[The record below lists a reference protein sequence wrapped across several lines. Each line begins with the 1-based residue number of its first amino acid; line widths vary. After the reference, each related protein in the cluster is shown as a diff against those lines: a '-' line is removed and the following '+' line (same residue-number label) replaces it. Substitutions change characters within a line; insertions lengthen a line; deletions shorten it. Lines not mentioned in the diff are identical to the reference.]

1 MTGEKALPSNTAE
14 DRRDGYPLLLCH
26 AEFAKIWRESR
37 LRRRFMPE
45 RAVVAEALAQGH
57 TPDATV
63 DEVGAA
69 GDNVGFD
76 GHPIRSKTA
85 NGYGTG
91 GSSRARM
98 GRLGRVAAALPHP
111 RRQRLAKTR
120 RLS

>member
-1 MTGEKALPSNTAE
+1 VDGLKSDSELGRRASRHYSCVMGVREK
-14 DRRDGYPLLLCH
+14 
-26 AEFAKIWRESR
+26 WRESR

-69 GDNVGFD
+69 GDNIGFD
-76 GHPIRSKTA
+76 GRPIRSKTG

-91 GSSRARM
+91 DPAGPGWA
-98 GRLGRVAAALPHP
+98 GWGA
-111 RRQRLAKTR
+111 
-120 RLS
+120 